1 MSLNGE
7 ERCTIVLFKLE
18 KTEEALEDVR
28 INLENRRWI
37 VVANRLYYAA
47 YYSVSALLISYGYT
61 AKTHEGIVRT
71 FSKEFGLT
79 GKVDATLTKHYG
91 RLLNLRITGDYS
103 DNYNL
108 DETDVLPMIELTK
121 KLIETVSSLAKQQV
135 GL

>member
-7 ERCTIVLFKLE
+7 ERRAIVSFRLE
-18 KTEEALEDVR
+18 KSAEALEDVKL
-28 INLENRRWI
+28 NADNNRWV

-47 YYSVSALLISYGYT
+47 YYTVSALLVADGYT
-61 AKTHEGIVRT
+61 AKTYDGINQIFNRD
-71 FSKEFGLT
+71 FGKT
-79 GKVDATLTKHYG
+79 GKVDVSLTKHYG

-108 DETDVLPMIELTK
+108 DETDVLPMIEPTK